1 MAHLKHGGH
10 RHAGN
15 TAARLSQYR
24 HIEVKPTPAALGA
37 EVRCGDVRAIDE
49 ATANEI
55 RRAWH
60 EHLILFI
67 RAQQLTDPE
76 LVRFGRH
83 FGQLLLGTKRPAGM
97 KPRDES
103 VPEINVISN
112 VIENGLKIGNLGD
125 GEAIWHTDRSH
136 QQCPLSASVLYAL
149 EVPPSGGDTSWAN
162 MYMAFDALADDV
174 KKKNARL
181 TINHDANLD
190 SGGNPRADF
199 TGKGANH
206 PIVRTHPDTGYSALY
221 LGRKTNGRI
230 NELAAD
236 ESAQMLDFQWLHATQ
251 PQFVWTH
258 KWRVGDIL
266 VWDNRCTLHHR
277 QAFDPATRRIMHRL
291 QVAGTQP
298 FMAEDALSRGSHPR
312 AMLGA

>member
-1 MAHLKHGGH
+1 MQAAAALSAGYKH
-10 RHAGN
+10 
-15 TAARLSQYR
+15 
-24 HIEVKPTPAALGA
+24 IDVIPTDAALGA
-37 EVRCGDVRAIDE
+37 EVRCVDVRVIDE
-49 ATANEI
+49 STAGEI
-55 RRAWH
+55 RRVLLD
-60 EHLILFI
+60 HLVLFI
-67 RAQQLTDPE
+67 REQELTDPE

-83 FGQLLLGTKRPAGM
+83 FGELLLGTKRPAGM
-97 KPRDES
+97 KPRDER
-103 VPEINVISN
+103 VPEVNVISN

-125 GEAIWHTDRSH
+125 SEAIWHTDRSH

-149 EVPPSGGDTSWAN
+149 EVPPVGGDTSWAN
-162 MYMAFDALADDV
+162 MYMAFEALADDI
-174 KKKNARL
+174 KKKIAGL

-190 SGGNPRADF
+190 SAGNPRADF

-206 PIVRTHPDTGYSALY
+206 PIVRTHPETGHSALY
-221 LGRKTNGRI
+221 LGRKTNSRI

-236 ESAQMLDFQWLHATQ
+236 ESARMLDFLWRHATQ

-298 FMAEDALSRGSHPR
+298 FMAKDALLKGSHPR
-312 AMLGA
+312 AMRAA